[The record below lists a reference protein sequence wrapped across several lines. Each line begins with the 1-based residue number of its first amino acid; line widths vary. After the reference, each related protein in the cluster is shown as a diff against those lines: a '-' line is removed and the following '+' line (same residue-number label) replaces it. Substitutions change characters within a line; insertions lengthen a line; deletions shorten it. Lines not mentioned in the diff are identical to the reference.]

1 VGSYDNT
8 TSLHANA
15 YDEAITTPTADSVC
29 RAPCRT
35 AHALFYVGGQQRR
48 NM

>member
-15 YDEAITTPTADSVC
+15 YDEAITKPTADSVR
-29 RAPCRT
+29 RAMADHPRP
-35 AHALFYVGGQQRR
+35 V
-48 NM
+48 